1 MRPAQR
7 CIDIDRKSGDV
18 PPAIAAVASDGQLTP
33 AQRRRLLLSLSL
45 RRQKPGTGSAPQ
57 FLRERNARYTP
68 GQTCETCLKGLRW
81 AVVGAVATRAY
92 MPERMTRDF
101 HVLVHSEDGDEALA
115 WLRSSGFQLA
125 SELSIPGYTL
135 QAPDGT
141 EIDLLLIPFAWI
153 DDAFQNQRRDAAG
166 FPVLDLPY
174 LVLMKLETS
183 RAQDLADLS
192 KMLGLAAAEE
202 LDRTRE
208 CVARYMPEASEDLE
222 SLIYLG
228 RLEMKDV

>member
-1 MRPAQR
+1 MRQTRR

-18 PPAIAAVASDGQLTP
+18 PPATAAIAADRQLTP

-45 RRQKPGTGSAPQ
+45 RRQKPGTGSAPRL
-57 FLRERNARYTP
+57 LRERTARYAWP
-68 GQTCETCLKGLRW
+68 DLRELLKEVRW

-101 HVLVHSEDGDEALA
+101 DILVHFEDGDEALA
-115 WLRSSGFQLA
+115 RLQGAGFQPV
-125 SELSIPGYTL
+125 SELSIPGFTL
-135 QAPDGT
+135 DGPDGT

-153 DDAFQNQRRDAAG
+153 DDALQRERRDAAG

-192 KMLGLAAAEE
+192 KMLGLAADDE
-202 LDRTRE
+202 LDRTRA
-208 CVARYMPEASEDLE
+208 CVARHMPDAAQDLE

>member
-1 MRPAQR
+1 MRPARR

-57 FLRERNARYTP
+57 FLRGRSARYAWP
-68 GQTCETCLKGLRW
+68 DLRDLLKGLRW

-92 MPERMTRDF
+92 MPERMTSEF
-101 HVLVHSEDGDEALA
+101 KVLVHPEDSGEALA
-115 WLRSSGFQLA
+115 RLRSSGFRLA
-125 SELSIPGYTL
+125 TELSIPGCTL

-141 EIDLLLIPFAWI
+141 EIHLLLVPFAWI
-153 DDAFQNQRRDAAG
+153 DDAFQRLRRDAAG
-166 FPVLDLPY
+166 FPVLELPY

-192 KMLGLAAAEE
+192 KMLGLAADEE

-208 CVARYMPEASEDLE
+208 CVARYMPEASDDLE

>member
-1 MRPAQR
+1 M
-7 CIDIDRKSGDV
+7 

-57 FLRERNARYTP
+57 FLRGRSARYAWP
-68 GQTCETCLKGLRW
+68 DLRDLLKGLRW

-92 MPERMTRDF
+92 MPERMTSEF
-101 HVLVHSEDGDEALA
+101 KVLVHPEDSGEALA
-115 WLRSSGFQLA
+115 RLRSSGFRLA
-125 SELSIPGYTL
+125 TELSIPGCTL

-141 EIDLLLIPFAWI
+141 EIHLLLVPFAWI
-153 DDAFQNQRRDAAG
+153 DDAFQRLRRDAAG

-192 KMLGLAAAEE
+192 KMLGLAADEE
-202 LDRTRE
+202 QDRTRE
-208 CVARYMPEASEDLE
+208 CVARYMPEASDDLE

>member
-1 MRPAQR
+1 M
-7 CIDIDRKSGDV
+7 
-18 PPAIAAVASDGQLTP
+18 
-33 AQRRRLLLSLSL
+33 
-45 RRQKPGTGSAPQ
+45 PGTGSAPQ
-57 FLRERNARYTP
+57 FLRERSARYAWPDLRDLLT
-68 GQTCETCLKGLRW
+68 GLRW
-81 AVVGAVATRAY
+81 AVVGAAATRAY

-101 HVLVHSEDGDEALA
+101 DVLLHFEDGDEALA
-115 WLRSSGFQLA
+115 QLQSSGFQLA
-125 SELSIPGYTL
+125 SERSVPGFTL

-141 EIDLLLIPFAWI
+141 MINLLLIPFAWI
-153 DDAFQNQRRDAAG
+153 DDAFQRQRRDAAG
-166 FPVLDLPY
+166 FPILDLTY

-208 CVARYMPEASEDLE
+208 CVARYLPEASEDLE
-222 SLIYLG
+222 SMIYLG

>member
-1 MRPAQR
+1 MRPARR

-57 FLRERNARYTP
+57 FLRERSARYAWP
-68 GQTCETCLKGLRW
+68 DLRDLLKGLRW
-81 AVVGAVATRAY
+81 AVAGAVATRAY

-101 HVLVHSEDGDEALA
+101 DLLVHFEDGDEALA
-115 WLRSSGFQLA
+115 RLRSSGFQQV
-125 SELSIPGYTL
+125 SGLSIPGFTL
-135 QAPDGT
+135 QTPDGT
-141 EIDLLLIPFAWI
+141 TINLLLVPFAWI
-153 DDAFQNQRRDAAG
+153 DDAFQRQRRDAAG

-202 LDRTRE
+202 LDRIRAS
-208 CVARYMPEASEDLE
+208 VARHMPEASEDLE

>member
-1 MRPAQR
+1 MRPARR

-18 PPAIAAVASDGQLTP
+18 PPAIAAVAFDGQLTL

-57 FLRERNARYTP
+57 FLRERSARYAWTDLRDL
-68 GQTCETCLKGLRW
+68 LKGLRW

-92 MPERMTRDF
+92 MPERMTSDF
-101 HVLVHSEDGDEALA
+101 KVLVHPEAGDEALA
-115 WLRSSGFQLA
+115 RLRSSGFRLA
-125 SELSIPGYTL
+125 TELSIPGCTL

-141 EIDLLLIPFAWI
+141 EIHLLLVPFVWI
-153 DDAFQNQRRDAAG
+153 DDAFQRLRRDAAG

-192 KMLGLAAAEE
+192 KMLGLAADEE

-228 RLEMKDV
+228 QLEMKDV